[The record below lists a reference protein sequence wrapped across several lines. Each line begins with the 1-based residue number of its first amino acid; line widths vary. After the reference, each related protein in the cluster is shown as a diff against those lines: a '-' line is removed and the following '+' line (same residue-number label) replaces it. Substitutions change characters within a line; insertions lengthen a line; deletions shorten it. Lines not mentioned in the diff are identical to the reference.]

1 MRVKQIMPGAVALML
16 GGAGQAA
23 AQQPAARVAPAAV
36 LDAAVAQHATHA
48 ELDRARL
55 QALLQRPEV
64 REIAAANAIDMQR
77 VQDAAATIGGI
88 QLQMVAPH
96 LQAAEDALAGGQ
108 VITISTTMIIIALL
122 VIILLVLIV

>member
-1 MRVKQIMPGAVALML
+1 MRVKQIVPGAVALVL

-23 AQQPAARVAPAAV
+23 AQQPVQVAPSAV
-36 LDAAVAQHATHA
+36 LDAAVVEHATHA

-77 VQDAAATIGGI
+77 VQDAAVTLGGI
-88 QLQMVAPH
+88 QLQMIAPH
-96 LQAAEDALAGGQ
+96 LQAAENALAGGQ
-108 VITISTTMIIIALL
+108 SITISTTMIIIALL

>member
-1 MRVKQIMPGAVALML
+1 MRVKQIVPGAVALVL

-23 AQQPAARVAPAAV
+23 AQQSARVAPAAV
-36 LDAAVAQHATHA
+36 LDAAVVEHATHA

-77 VQDAAATIGGI
+77 VQDAAGTLGGI
-88 QLQMVAPH
+88 QLQMIAPH

-108 VITISTTMIIIALL
+108 SITISTTMIIIALL